1 MQELNDFEVYILDK
15 ILKETDFEK
24 IQRMMK
30 AIDWGWYNG
39 ESLDSTNCFTVPTI
53 LQLKTTAILIIND
66 LLIDIR
72 NNKEDYCCH
81 EMGGL
86 YVWYNKYNSDKWYE
100 NIIFDFKINTTL
112 YFNETEKNEIERLE
126 KLNNI
131 LSYINKKED

>member
-1 MQELNDFEVYILDK
+1 MQELKDFEVYILDK

-24 IQRMMK
+24 IQRMMN
-30 AIDWGWYNG
+30 AIEWGWYNG

-53 LQLKTTAILIIND
+53 LQLKTNAIMIIND

-72 NNKEDYCCH
+72 SNKDYCYH
-81 EMGGL
+81 ETGGL

-100 NIIFDFKINTTL
+100 NIVFDFKITTTL
-112 YFNETEKNEIERLE
+112 YFNEIEKNEIERLE